1 MVMTF
6 DLNGEGERLCQYFG
20 VLWLEDADQNLQGKG
35 AVRLDHFVGYR
46 SRANYRSP
54 ASVARFIRRTLPF
67 EFEGANDLP
76 GRGVGVTRYD
86 DAQEQARLV
95 GKIVDNLLD
104 QRFRYE
110 DIVVLTTRHTVRPD
124 APRSPLNDA
133 ARAGRHMLARFT
145 NEYDLFG
152 NQVVTQGRLRFESV
166 YRFKGQ
172 QAPAV
177 ILIDVDPAA
186 ESLLH
191 DQRVLFSG
199 MTRATVRLELVVSAA
214 NRLNNGFSSFDRG

>member
-1 MVMTF
+1 
-6 DLNGEGERLCQYFG
+6 
-20 VLWLEDADQNLQGKG
+20 
-35 AVRLDHFVGYR
+35 
-46 SRANYRSP
+46 
-54 ASVARFIRRTLPF
+54 
-67 EFEGANDLP
+67 
-76 GRGVGVTRYD
+76 
-86 DAQEQARLV
+86 
-95 GKIVDNLLD
+95 
-104 QRFRYE
+104 
-110 DIVVLTTRHTVRPD
+110 
-124 APRSPLNDA
+124 
-133 ARAGRHMLARFT
+133 MLARFT

-191 DQRVLFSG
+191 DLRVLFSG